1 MKHALPAGITL
12 DEGRGGRHTMT
23 ATIDVS
29 RLG

>member
-1 MKHALPAGITL
+1 MARNLPAGITP